1 VSEATRVAR
10 LSRARHGSSRQVDA
24 LVLPELEA
32 RADSVDLE
40 AALIELHDAQAAFAK
55 ADREL
60 DRSDAAPRARER

>member
-1 VSEATRVAR
+1 MSEATRVGR
-10 LSRARHGSSRQVDA
+10 LSRARHGSSRQGDA

-40 AALIELHDAQAAFAK
+40 AALIELYDAQAAFAK

-60 DRSDAAPRARER
+60 DRSDAASRAQER